1 MVIYDILLDT
11 IFGETRENEIGYMG
25 RFEIGDKMIY
35 NVVIPY
41 PLKFSRP
48 FNFRALGP
56 REN

>member
-35 NVVIPY
+35 DVVVIY
-41 PLKFSRP
+41 DIW
-48 FNFRALGP
+48 
-56 REN
+56 